1 MFQARNVST
10 TSVILQLLHQHYYQL
25 LQSSTVQ
32 LRLSNRR
39 MFVNTVRSPTPS
51 ARVLTSGHIVI
62 IFSSSSFGRQPLN
75 IWLSRPFIHII
86 AYYWIIA
93 RTYTVLYR
101 FAVFADVFPPLWPPQ
116 GRNGPLNLIEVI
128 QNVCKCCL
136 RDRMTGCA
144 LFSVSAL
151 LRS

>member
-10 TSVILQLLHQHYYQL
+10 TSAILQLLHQHYYQL

-62 IFSSSSFGRQPLN
+62 YHYKHYLQ
-75 IWLSRPFIHII
+75 FIVI
-86 AYYWIIA
+86 
-93 RTYTVLYR
+93 
-101 FAVFADVFPPLWPPQ
+101 WPPAVKHLAVKTIHSYYCILLNYCTDLHCSLQ
-116 GRNGPLNLIEVI
+116 ICSICRCFPTLMTSSGP
-128 QNVCKCCL
+128 
-136 RDRMTGCA
+136 
-144 LFSVSAL
+144 
-151 LRS
+151 